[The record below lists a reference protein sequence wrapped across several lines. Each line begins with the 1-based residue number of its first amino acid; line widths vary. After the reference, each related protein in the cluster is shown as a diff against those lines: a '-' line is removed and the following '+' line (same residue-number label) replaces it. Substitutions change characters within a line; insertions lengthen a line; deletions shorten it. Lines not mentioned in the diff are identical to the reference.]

1 MQLSDQVVVVEV
13 KFESF
18 NMDFRE
24 ISHYL
29 LIHYYNLYNQKLIH
43 SFIILKIDIIIYK
56 VRIMQ
61 VIE

>member
-1 MQLSDQVVVVEV
+1 MQLSDQIVVVEV

-56 VRIMQ
+56 VRLMQ